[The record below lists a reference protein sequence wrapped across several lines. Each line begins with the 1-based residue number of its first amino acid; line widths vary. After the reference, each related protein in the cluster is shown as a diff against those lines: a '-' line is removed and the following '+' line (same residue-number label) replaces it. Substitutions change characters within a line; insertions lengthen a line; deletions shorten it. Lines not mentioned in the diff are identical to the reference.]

1 MQISLVRPALS
12 KRCAGFSDRR
22 STSVEPMPAISPGWK
37 APVVRRAADGE
48 RELVTMSWN
57 FVFDP
62 ASGLVEGCE
71 QMLRTQQR

>member
-1 MQISLVRPALS
+1 
-12 KRCAGFSDRR
+12 
-22 STSVEPMPAISPGWK
+22 MPAISPGWK